1 MDNQQGPTVEHRE
14 LCSMLCGGL
23 DGRGLWGRMD
33 TCVCMAES
41 FCCSLEAITTSLT
54 GYTPIQN
61 KKFKVWEEF
70 SHKFF
75 KVFFILLFS
84 SGTSFTFLLVCS
96 MIPYRSPRLYSFLFI
111 PFLGS
116 GLPRWLSSKESDCNA
131 GAAGRCRFDLWVRK
145 IPWRRERL
153 PTPAWEIPWTEE
165 PGGLQSMRSQWIRH
179 DWTTHT
185 HIFSEVCSPWILLPT
200 YPHLP
205 PFLTSYFKVQFPR
218 LQSWFSII

>member
-1 MDNQQGPTVEHRE
+1 MDNQQGPTVEHSE

-33 TCVCMAES
+33 TCMCMAES
-41 FCCSLEAITTSLT
+41 FCCSCDAITTLLT
-54 GYTPIQN
+54 GYTPTQN

-84 SGTSFTFLLVCS
+84 SGTSSACLLICS
-96 MIPYRSPRLYSFLFI
+96 TIPYRSPRLYSFLFI

-131 GAAGRCRFDLWVRK
+131 GAAGRCRFDPLEK
-145 IPWRRERL
+145 GKTTHSSIPD
-153 PTPAWEIPWTEE
+153 WEIPWTED
-165 PGGLQSMRSQWIRH
+165 PGGLQSMRSQRVRH
-179 DWTTHT
+179 D
-185 HIFSEVCSPWILLPT
+185 
-200 YPHLP
+200 
-205 PFLTSYFKVQFPR
+205 
-218 LQSWFSII
+218 